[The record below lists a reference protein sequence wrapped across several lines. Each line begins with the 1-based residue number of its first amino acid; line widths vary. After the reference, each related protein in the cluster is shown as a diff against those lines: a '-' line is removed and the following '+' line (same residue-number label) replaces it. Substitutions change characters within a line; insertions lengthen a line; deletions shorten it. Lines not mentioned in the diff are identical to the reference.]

1 VTGDLRDR
9 PTCNWPRCRGPQTGK
24 CFAWCNCRCHAWA
37 VEQAR
42 AARVTGDLRD
52 RPSEELRRAAA
63 TLRGAVNK
71 CTTDE
76 ARWDEAFP
84 SMQVY
89 GDGSTY
95 ERLIVHPAVGLALAD
110 WLDATARTG
119 ELVDAALTDCGDPH
133 LNWEYG
139 DMGKALTVARA
150 VNGADQ

>member
-110 WLDATARTG
+110 LLDGVAAWPNVDYGHREAFVGPTADSLRH
-119 ELVDAALTDCGDPH
+119 AL
-133 LNWEYG
+133 
-139 DMGKALTVARA
+139 AVARA
-150 VNGADQ
+150 VNGDPS